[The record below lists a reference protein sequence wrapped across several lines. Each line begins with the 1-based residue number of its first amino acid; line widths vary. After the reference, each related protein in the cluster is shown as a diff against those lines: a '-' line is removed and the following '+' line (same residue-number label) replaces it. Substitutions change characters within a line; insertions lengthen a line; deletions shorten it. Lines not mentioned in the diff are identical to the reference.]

1 MASRKEASFFVETE
15 KKKKNAW
22 EKQEDIVT
30 NVEKTHTKNAPNPLK
45 INKNRHKF
53 TQQNLQHILQHFVV
67 KL

>member
-1 MASRKEASFFVETE
+1 MLFRSKRKEEAHLLASRKEASFFVETE

-45 INKNRHKF
+45 INKN
-53 TQQNLQHILQHFVV
+53 ID
-67 KL
+67 